1 MSNQNLNLSLKKF
14 NTFGIDVSAKNIIY
28 LTELKQLD
36 HISNL
41 EDCFII
47 GGGSNI
53 LLTKSINKPVI
64 INQTKGIF
72 VNDTVTP
79 EVFTKQI
86 AFNAIPHIDVFMD
99 DGFTKEEWKMQV
111 ETAKILDPNI
121 KLVAHC
127 VRIPVFIGHSEAVF
141 IETEKSFEEKQ
152 IRELLRNAEGLAV
165 IDMRSDEGY
174 ATPVE
179 CAGDDLVFVSRI
191 RKDITVENGLV
202 FWCVSDNLRKG
213 AALNSVQIAELAVAQ
228 KYF

>member
-1 MSNQNLNLSLKKF
+1 
-14 NTFGIDVSAKNIIY
+14 
-28 LTELKQLD
+28 
-36 HISNL
+36 
-41 EDCFII
+41 
-47 GGGSNI
+47 
-53 LLTKSINKPVI
+53 
-64 INQTKGIF
+64 
-72 VNDTVTP
+72 VTP

-213 AALNSVQIAELAVAQ
+213 AALNSVQIAELAVAE

>member
-1 MSNQNLNLSLKKF
+1 MSLARREWSETEEQFDVQPTLQLQSQLLLLSWM
-14 NTFGIDVSAKNIIY
+14 G
-28 LTELKQLD
+28 
-36 HISNL
+36 
-41 EDCFII
+41 
-47 GGGSNI
+47 
-53 LLTKSINKPVI
+53 
-64 INQTKGIF
+64 
-72 VNDTVTP
+72 
-79 EVFTKQI
+79 
-86 AFNAIPHIDVFMD
+86 
-99 DGFTKEEWKMQV
+99 KEEWKMQV

-213 AALNSVQIAELAVAQ
+213 AALNSVQIAELAVAE